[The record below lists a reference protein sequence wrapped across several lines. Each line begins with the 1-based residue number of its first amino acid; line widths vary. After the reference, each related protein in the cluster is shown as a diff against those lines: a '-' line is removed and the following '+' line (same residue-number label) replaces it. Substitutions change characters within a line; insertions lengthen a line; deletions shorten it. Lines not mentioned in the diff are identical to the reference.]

1 MTGCAILDGSIT
13 ARKNGKRLPCEVLL
27 AENAKLRE
35 LEADVLAYGLDGG
48 FTCSDGIWTC
58 PYFDE
63 CFNCPI
69 EEGPEKYVRRG
80 CRWLAR
86 GRELGVEVDDA

>member
-1 MTGCAILDGSIT
+1 MYGT
-13 ARKNGKRLPCEVLL
+13 AVNDIHPALTIRERLQNL
-27 AENAKLRE
+27 ADENAKMRNL
-35 LEADVLAYGLDGG
+35 LTDILSYVYDGG
-48 FTCSDGIWTC
+48 FNCSEGTWSC
-58 PYFDE
+58 PYFQE

-86 GRELGVEVDDA
+86 GRELGIEVEE